1 MRTNSVRTMRS
12 LAWDNSSFADMTGA
26 KLLGMHETV
35 TSPKS
40 TDLGVRLWPCGD
52 AGVVE
57 RSYAGDVGA
66 FAGPGGNLRP
76 RPQLRVG
83 IVWGG
88 PGRCW
93 RETSRGSQGHP
104 IESPRPP
111 STGCLRIGRLQAGIP
126 GRQAQGR
133 HATSPRPRRYA
144 EPRRSHKS
152 LPSSHRRGAPAR
164 PHILHRHAG
173 LVPASPVSKRQA
185 AEWMPERVRHDGSF
199 YSRHSSAGGNP

>member
-1 MRTNSVRTMRS
+1 MRS

-66 FAGPGGNLRP
+66 FAGPGGNLRR

-133 HATSPRPRRYA
+133 HATSPRPRRCA
-144 EPRRSHKS
+144 EPRRSHS
-152 LPSSHRRGAPAR
+152 LASGQGKRAPGI
-164 PHILHRHAG
+164 PD
-173 LVPASPVSKRQA
+173 SKGHGRL
-185 AEWMPERVRHDGSF
+185 
-199 YSRHSSAGGNP
+199 